1 MAFYDTIVVGAGCW
15 SAGMALA
22 GRKSL
27 LIIDRGANVGAE
39 YFDSYRETSDWRCRL
54 DSAPVRELYRALDD
68 RGAIRGGS
76 RSDCYALAPFLYR
89 ALIPHHAAFRLWTE
103 IESITPCP
111 EGMELRLFDADGH
124 DTVRCRTLIDTTSD
138 CFTKPEFGRE
148 NIVGRRIAAVAIT
161 PDAMELVKSWQP
173 IGGSVR
179 MGRAD
184 NELVLTVTIAPQDG
198 WTEARRKLLAVWQQ
212 RPEVFFRGSRIAAIG
227 KYRQFDVREDD
238 AVLGEHH
245 FYFNS
250 SRFRNPL
257 AALDAGAATAKEI

>member
-1 MAFYDTIVVGAGCW
+1 MTFYDTIVIGAGCW

-39 YFDSYRETSDWRCRL
+39 YFDSYRRTSNWECRL
-54 DSAPVRELYRALDD
+54 DSAPVRKLYRALVD
-68 RGAIRGGS
+68 RGAVRGGD

-89 ALIPHHAAFRLWTE
+89 ELTAHHAAFRLWTE
-103 IESITPCP
+103 IESVTPCAD
-111 EGMELRLFDADGH
+111 GMELKLFDADGH
-124 DTVRCRTLIDTTSD
+124 DTVRCKTLIDTTPE

-148 NIVGRRIAAVAIT
+148 NITARRLAAVAIS
-161 PDAMELVKSWQP
+161 PVAAELVRGWQP
-173 IGGSVR
+173 AGGSVR

-184 NELVLTVTIAPQDG
+184 DELVLTVSVDPGDS
-198 WTEARRKLLAVWQQ
+198 WTEARRKLLAVWQL
-212 RPEVFFRGSRIAAIG
+212 RTEVLFKTSRIAAIG
-227 KYRQFDVREDD
+227 KFRQFEVRQDD
-238 AVLGEHH
+238 AALGENH

-250 SRFRNPL
+250 SRFDNPL